1 MRSAQ
6 HAILLWLLP
15 LIGSSQSGAWVHSA
29 DSIYFDDFF
38 YDGAWNGERFLLS
51 RQLVRVNATGT
62 ASQSKIHAVSEQGAL
77 VNSTTFNAQPRFVA
91 GVLLPRFGTNESDFI
106 ATSQPS
112 TERWRA
118 ERYGLD
124 GLGHPI
130 DTTLA
135 APDSLY
141 NFYLENASRT
151 IDGGIAVAFASSPV
165 GTPFWFTRM
174 LLLKLNA
181 AGDSLSSFSYN
192 YPFGSIY
199 PYDIIE
205 RSPDT
210 ILIATDGGIEAAGT
224 AFSITSIS
232 AVNHDLQP
240 FAGMPM
246 IVADGSGDPLGF
258 FNSFT
263 SRVHLLQLNGDTI
276 LVAGRMGTGGTGSRY
291 GVMKVHWPTATWLGA
306 YLPQSSYPAD
316 HPAVTQS
323 TVLQDDGHVL
333 VAYME
338 NYQFNPSPYL
348 PTAPNRLRIVRLDQD
363 LNPLC
368 TNVIDGFAENAYYL
382 LYRIKP
388 MPDGGYL
395 LLGGRW
401 DFNSPQPDF
410 AAWARKLGPEECF
423 TGVEESMAT
432 ASAFAYPNP
441 GHNEVRFTMNGPFRS
456 THVELFDA
464 HGRLVGK
471 GVLQHGQATLD
482 SKALFSGMYFWRIV
496 DMHGAPI
503 ASGKWLKE

>member
-1 MRSAQ
+1 MRASLFLL
-6 HAILLWLLP
+6 LLWLLP
-15 LIGSSQSGAWVHSA
+15 LWGSGQGSAWVHVA
-29 DSIYFDDFF
+29 DSMGVGDYF
-38 YDGAWNGERFLLS
+38 YDGLWNGERYLLS
-51 RQLVRVNATGT
+51 RQTM
-62 ASQSKIHAVSEQGAL
+62 L
-77 VNSTTFNAQPRFVA
+77 VNSEGSFSSVEVRSLAENGLLAGSTPFAQQQRFIASTILKRVGVNHSDLLAKAVLANDRWFVVRIGLNAQGEFA
-91 GVLLPRFGTNESDFI
+91 DSTWVLGGN
-106 ATSQPS
+106 
-112 TERWRA
+112 
-118 ERYGLD
+118 LD
-124 GLGHPI
+124 HLF
-130 DTTLA
+130 A
-135 APDSLY
+135 
-141 NFYLENASRT
+141 ENAVRSYN
-151 IDGGIAVAFASSPV
+151 GGIIMALA
-165 GTPFWFTRM
+165 GTPAGSGAWSARQFILRFD
-174 LLLKLNA
+174 A
-181 AGDSLSSFSYN
+181 EGDSANMTAYD

-224 AFSITSIS
+224 AFNITSIS
-232 AVNHDLQP
+232 ALNQNFEP

-338 NYQFNPSPYL
+338 NYQFNPSPYH
-348 PTAPNRLRIVRLDQD
+348 PSAPNRLRIVRLDQD
-363 LNPLC
+363 LNPIC

-401 DFNSPQPDF
+401 GFNSPEQDF
-410 AAWARKLGPEECF
+410 AAWAQKLGPDECF
-423 TGVEESMAT
+423 TGIDDGLVIST
-432 ASAFAYPNP
+432 AFAFPNP
-441 GHNEVRFTMNGPFRS
+441 GSEAVRFTLNGPVRMAR
-456 THVELFDA
+456 VELFDT
-464 HGRLVGK
+464 HGKMMASNRLY
-471 GVLQHGQATLD
+471 HGQAEID
-482 SKALFSGMYFWRIV
+482 ARALRSGMYFWRIT
-496 DMHGAPI
+496 DAKGSLLG
-503 ASGKWLKE
+503 SGKWVKE